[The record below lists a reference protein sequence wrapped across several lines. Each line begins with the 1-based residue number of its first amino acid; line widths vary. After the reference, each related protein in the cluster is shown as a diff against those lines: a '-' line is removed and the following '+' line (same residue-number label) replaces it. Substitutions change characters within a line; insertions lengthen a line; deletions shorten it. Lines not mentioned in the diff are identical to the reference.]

1 MLFQAV
7 MKFLSRLVEFKILIN
22 WGMVHSI
29 YFSPYTRLL
38 HIMKRMNIIFSL
50 ASSAG
55 ISPEE
60 LGGRKKF
67 GSKPIR
73 RLKPIERPAE
83 EAIFSL

>member
-1 MLFQAV
+1 
-7 MKFLSRLVEFKILIN
+7 
-22 WGMVHSI
+22 
-29 YFSPYTRLL
+29 
-38 HIMKRMNIIFSL
+38 MKRMNITFSL

-73 RLKPIERPAE
+73 RLKPIKRPAE
-83 EAIFSL
+83 